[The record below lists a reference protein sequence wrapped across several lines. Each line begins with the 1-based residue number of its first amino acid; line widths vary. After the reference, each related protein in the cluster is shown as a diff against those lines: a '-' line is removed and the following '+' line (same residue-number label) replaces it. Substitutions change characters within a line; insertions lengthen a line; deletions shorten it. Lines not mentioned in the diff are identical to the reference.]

1 MRSLREEWDEIDAK
15 KQQAD
20 ALTVEVED
28 DGYALGKRLSDAYAA
43 GRGVR
48 ELAREPGRAPS
59 TVSVWISAYRK
70 HGDAVLAGERTWSQ
84 ALALAR
90 GDAPNT
96 LRGVTKSE
104 GIVRSRGRSA
114 LQQQPEVLAPE
125 IAKAMEKP
133 EVAEKVIAAMPAEVK
148 AAVAKAITPAPLTPQ
163 PLVQMPPPRSEAE
176 KAAEKAEG
184 ATSGRRASGCNGRA
198 PGPPD
203 RRCRPWRHGS
213 RGRRSGR
220 RR

>member
-1 MRSLREEWDEIDAK
+1 MAEKLRSLREEWDAIEATEVKATSLLDQVEARK
-15 KQQAD
+15 W
-20 ALTVEVED
+20 AL
-28 DGYALGKRLSDAYAA
+28 AKRLHEEWNPHNEEPR
-43 GRGVR
+43 GRGWR
-48 ELAREPGRAPS
+48 SPDGRSQQELADEVG
-59 TVSVWISAYRK
+59 
-70 HGDAVLAGERTWSQ
+70 
-84 ALALAR
+84 
-90 GDAPNT
+90 
-96 LRGVTKSE
+96 
-104 GIVRSRGRSA
+104 RSRPLVNAWIRVHRRFGSA
-114 LQQQPEVLAPE
+114 PVTSTDTRADGITFAAALKMVEGSTPEEVAPE
-125 IAKAMEKP
+125 IAQAMEKP
-133 EVAEKVIAAMPAEVK
+133 ELAEKVIAAMPAEVK